1 MKLINGVQVAA
12 PWETAVAYFNKPDGT
27 TAAQIPD
34 SILRLTNLLIDSA
47 RVTLAIID
55 DDTLE
60 CDYKFKRLIKPK
72 ELKHTFEIIRMLENE
87 LKDRTHLDKS
97 SEAALRLFVSW
108 QTLVKMQY
116 LELNREHTKLG
127 IRRNN
132 LQGKSKDVL
141 DNFTSLLTALRMRL

>member
-72 ELKHTFEIIRMLENE
+72 ELKHIFEIIRMLENE
-87 LKDRTHLDKS
+87 LKHKTHLDKS